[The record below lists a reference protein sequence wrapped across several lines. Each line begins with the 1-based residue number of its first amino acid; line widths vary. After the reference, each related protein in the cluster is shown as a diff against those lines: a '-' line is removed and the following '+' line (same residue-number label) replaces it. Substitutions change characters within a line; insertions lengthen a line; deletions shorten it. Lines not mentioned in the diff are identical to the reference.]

1 MRQSLSGVLD
11 MVAEK
16 VLAPTRF
23 QAILLVE
30 AEFHI
35 RTKNLFYNGFQ
46 SCLGCG
52 STDRNLVPT
61 RNWIIQLQKV
71 YAF

>member
-1 MRQSLSGVLD
+1 MRQGLSSVLD

-30 AEFHI
+30 AAFHI
-35 RTKNLFYNGFQ
+35 RTKRLFYTWVSELF
-46 SCLGCG
+46 
-52 STDRNLVPT
+52 
-61 RNWIIQLQKV
+61 WIWEYRQKPCS
-71 YAF
+71 Y